1 MSGTGP
7 TIGVDVFKD
16 LINDMKNELKADLG
30 NRIDNINASL
40 NNQDKKISDLGQLF
54 CQLLA
59 F

>member
-30 NRIDNINASL
+30 NKIDNINVCL
-40 NNQDKKISDLGQLF
+40 NHQDKKISDLG
-54 CQLLA
+54 
-59 F
+59 